1 MYWDSQTGEKPWSST
16 EISSLRAP
24 WEAKGSWKYCPTHSL
39 LPSALWC
46 RHKLTAGSIAME
58 NSEGNHRFELGVE
71 AAVLLLKAAV
81 VAAAKEYKEP
91 VKSWKGNVISS
102 NVSPEAGR
110 CQSFTTRAGHVFV
123 CWGKFAWARTS
134 DRSSEAV
141 QSSPRK
147 SLITLVSL
155 FIFLFF
161 NQPANAMADWDV
173 VHLTNKLAAAIQSPA
188 PPVSSCARNGW
199 RFFAAL
205 HGGEK
210 TNFYWSHVLTPLVRS
225 WTKLMVFVKMLG
237 QLVAFSSFVF
247 FAGL

>member
-110 CQSFTTRAGHVFV
+110 CQSFTTRACGSRICVLRKV
-123 CWGKFAWARTS
+123 CMGQNVWQKQWGSAELTKEKS
-134 DRSSEAV
+134 DNPCQPLYFPFL
-141 QSSPRK
+141 QSACK
-147 SLITLVSL
+147 
-155 FIFLFF
+155 
-161 NQPANAMADWDV
+161 
-173 VHLTNKLAAAIQSPA
+173 
-188 PPVSSCARNGW
+188 CNG
-199 RFFAAL
+199 RL
-205 HGGEK
+205 
-210 TNFYWSHVLTPLVRS
+210 RCC
-225 WTKLMVFVKMLG
+225 
-237 QLVAFSSFVF
+237 SFD
-247 FAGL
+247 